1 MNRLTEAQRLA
12 GVTALIYFAA
22 GAVWILLSDKLL
34 AIIVE
39 DLAKVQ
45 EFQTVKGWFFVLAT
59 GALLYLTLKTHLT
72 RKKELEKQLLRA
84 QRMESLGRLAGGI
97 AHDLNNILGPVLL
110 GSEVLGKTAQDERA
124 KKMLSVIRQSAE
136 RGRGL
141 VRQILAFA
149 RGADDDLTEV
159 RLKYVVKEVTEL
171 LFHTFPPSITVR
183 SGIPVD
189 LAVRADPGQ
198 IHQMLM
204 NLAVNAKDAMPAGG
218 ELEINAEDVKIDT
231 SSHLSQD
238 LQPGTYIKIKVSDTG
253 SGIPPKHLREIFQPF
268 FTTKET
274 GKGTGL
280 GLSIV
285 QSIVKN
291 HGGYID
297 VESEVGKGTQFSVYL
312 PASRSMARSEAET
325 KTASL
330 PVGKGETILIVDDED
345 SIRDIMKEAL
355 ETQGYRVAT
364 ARDGA
369 EALAVLK
376 KSPDGIEVIVTDLL
390 MPIMDGATLL
400 RLLKAMPM
408 TVPVI
413 IMSGTHEKSDA
424 RTSLEGLEYFAIL
437 EKPYSV
443 DSLLQTVDS
452 ALLTRHDVKGSA

>member
-1 MNRLTEAQRLA
+1 M
-12 GVTALIYFAA
+12 
-22 GAVWILLSDKLL
+22 
-34 AIIVE
+34 
-39 DLAKVQ
+39 
-45 EFQTVKGWFFVLAT
+45 
-59 GALLYLTLKTHLT
+59 
-72 RKKELEKQLLRA
+72 
-84 QRMESLGRLAGGI
+84 
-97 AHDLNNILGPVLL
+97 
-110 GSEVLGKTAQDERA
+110 
-124 KKMLSVIRQSAE
+124 
-136 RGRGL
+136 
-141 VRQILAFA
+141 
-149 RGADDDLTEV
+149 
-159 RLKYVVKEVTEL
+159 
-171 LFHTFPPSITVR
+171 
-183 SGIPVD
+183 
-189 LAVRADPGQ
+189 
-198 IHQMLM
+198 
-204 NLAVNAKDAMPAGG
+204 
-218 ELEINAEDVKIDT
+218 
-231 SSHLSQD
+231 
-238 LQPGTYIKIKVSDTG
+238 
-253 SGIPPKHLREIFQPF
+253 
-268 FTTKET
+268 
-274 GKGTGL
+274 
-280 GLSIV
+280 
-285 QSIVKN
+285 KN